1 MINLLFVCAMPI
13 IINNTKTWTDR
24 DIQALV
30 RASVRCGE
38 LYKSAP
44 CAIKFYK
51 LDELRY
57 MVQCGVKK

>member
-1 MINLLFVCAMPI
+1 MPI

-24 DIQALV
+24 DVQALV
-30 RASVRCGE
+30 RAGIRCGE
-38 LYKSAP
+38 LYTNTP

-57 MVQCGVKK
+57 MVYCGVKK